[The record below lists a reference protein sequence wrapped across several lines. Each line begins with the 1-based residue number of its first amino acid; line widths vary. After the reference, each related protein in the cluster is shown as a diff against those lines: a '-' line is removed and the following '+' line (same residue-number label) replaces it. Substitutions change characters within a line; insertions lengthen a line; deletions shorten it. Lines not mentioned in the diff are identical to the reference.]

1 MYFLVRNERIEPNKL
16 DIFGVSGLQ
25 MAVASNEIDIVS
37 CMIQSERV
45 DPNVHCAGNS
55 AFNIAVAH
63 NEIDI
68 VSRMLQS
75 KRVDPSKFGSTGAHA
90 LKLTKN
96 PEMVKLLLESGKII
110 PPTEE

>member
-1 MYFLVRNERIEPNKL
+1 VKTVEFLVRNERIEPNKL
-16 DIFGVSGLQ
+16 DRFGVSGLQ

-75 KRVDPSKFGSTGAHA
+75 KRVDPSKFGS
-90 LKLTKN
+90 N